1 MPISRTPVARRRV
14 TIWTSVG
21 AIALVAL
28 AIAWQA
34 RDPPAPDADRGI
46 GAAAPVEPTLGAP
59 TVGEPAA
66 RLHDL
71 SHDERFGG
79 HTLSRH
85 VALTD
90 ENLRDRLR
98 REPNIRAAS
107 TYLDRET
114 AERIVADVIAAER
127 DRIETWSAR
136 PAPRPNLALD
146 YRGRRGQVIGRSMR
160 RGQRTAEPALDAVVV
175 LRARS
180 SPRAGEPDYF
190 VLTSYPEVRR

>member
-1 MPISRTPVARRRV
+1 MADTSTRRTQRTTWAALGVVALL
-14 TIWTSVG
+14 
-21 AIALVAL
+21 AIAV
-28 AIAWQA
+28 AWQA
-34 RDPPAPDADRGI
+34 RQPAPAGPAN
-46 GAAAPVEPTLGAP
+46 GAGGRPPVVTPVEAP
-59 TVGEPAA
+59 EA
-66 RLHDL
+66 RPHDL
-71 SHDERFGG
+71 SRDEDLGG

-90 ENLRDRLR
+90 EDLRDRLR

-107 TYLDRET
+107 TYPDRET

-136 PAPRPNLALD
+136 RAPRPNLALD

-160 RGQRTAEPALDAVVV
+160 RGQRTAEPAVDAVVV

-180 SPRAGEPDYF
+180 SPRTGGADYF